1 MGNRFSGD
9 LEGVDFQGLHG
20 SQGQYTIRL
29 MALYIPHRCPKCF
42 ESVTLV
48 QHLDK
53 QDAPRGKAKGHCVIC
68 GWREEVAIYP
78 NQKIYAGPVTCP
90 PKRPLSL

>member
-1 MGNRFSGD
+1 MGNRFSGN

-42 ESVTLV
+42 ESVTLIQP
-48 QHLDK
+48 QHNGRVETQSVMPAKVVFL
-53 QDAPRGKAKGHCVIC
+53 RG
-68 GWREEVAIYP
+68 
-78 NQKIYAGPVTCP
+78 
-90 PKRPLSL
+90 